1 MALYPGEERE
11 ARVSHI
17 FLHKAVSEVFGAC
30 GMNTD
35 DAHLLADTLVTAD
48 LRGIHSHGV
57 IRVPDYVKK
66 LQEEG
71 VDPRG
76 KPLIAKDSGVALV
89 IDGGNSMGQIGST
102 FAMKQAIE
110 RAQTHNLAL
119 AAVRGSNHC
128 GAMSYYTVIAL
139 PHDMIG
145 IAATNALPTMA
156 PWGGIDKIL
165 GINPLSVAIPAS
177 REHPIVFDAAFSY
190 SSHGKIR
197 VYNQKG
203 LSIPDT
209 WAFDSKGHPTTD
221 PAEAIPGLLQPI
233 GGYKGTGLALLTGIL
248 SSLLSGASYG
258 TELGNMVDGPKPGQD
273 GHFYLALKISAF
285 IEPQSFKERV
295 DKIIAEIH
303 ASALAPGH
311 DRVYYPGEMEALIED
326 RYRQE
331 GIPLNTVTLKDIAET
346 AKHLGVDPALL
357 EWEAAGGNV

>member
-11 ARVSHI
+11 TKVSHKS
-17 FLHKAVSEVFGAC
+17 LRKAVSAVFRAC
-30 GMNTD
+30 GMIPD
-35 DAHLLADTLVTAD
+35 DAELLTDTLVTAD

-66 LQEEG
+66 LQKEG

-76 KPLIAKDSGVALV
+76 KPTIVRDSGSAVV

-102 FAMKQAIE
+102 FAMKQVIE
-110 RAQTHNLAL
+110 RARTHNLAF

-128 GAMSYYTVIAL
+128 GAMSYYTMLAL

-156 PWGGIDKIL
+156 PWGAIDKIL
-165 GINPLSVAIPAS
+165 GINPLSVAIPAG

-197 VYNQKG
+197 VYEQKG
-203 LSIPDT
+203 LPIPET
-209 WAFDSKGHPTTD
+209 WAFDTEGHPTTD
-221 PAEAIPGLLQPI
+221 PARAISGLLQPI
-233 GGYKGTGLALLTGIL
+233 GGYKGTGLALLMGIL
-248 SSLLSGASYG
+248 SSLLSGAGYG
-258 TELGNMVDGPKPGQD
+258 TELGNMIDGPKPGQD
-273 GHFYLALKISAF
+273 GHFYMVIRISAF
-285 IEPQSFKERV
+285 VQPQNFKERA
-295 DKIIAEIH
+295 DRIIGEIH

-311 DRVYYPGEMEALIED
+311 DRVYYPGEMEALTRD
-326 RYRQE
+326 RYRKE

-346 AKHLGVDPALL
+346 AKQLRVDSELVPWDTM
-357 EWEAAGGNV
+357 EDEG